1 MLYDDQERI
10 VHKQGRILITV
21 FCCVAVAEW
30 LGVTFYYTQ
39 FPLSTY
45 ISLLCILV
53 GIFFMIRLVR
63 QQEYEPIDYRN
74 LLLSLIAWNILAIGR
89 GVISASSYWDWKFL
103 LFTNMPTLLVPLS
116 ALLGSNIHSIG
127 RLLRFI
133 FPSFFILAFLTL
145 LPIGVHLIA
154 YLWTPLYFLI
164 LCLPYM
170 TRKQKIIVLILIAVV
185 FAAYFEG
192 RSSTI
197 RICVAL
203 VIAFSYKFVINY
215 TRFFVAVHKVLFV
228 LPIVF
233 FILGVTG
240 SFNIFNMQSYID
252 REVVVEGVA
261 GNTENMLADTRTF
274 IYRETLTSMDKHDS
288 FLFGEGGCGKYES
301 LAFRNDLIGAYR
313 YASEVGV
320 LNTLLYTGIIGVL
333 LYALVFYKA
342 SRLAICQSNNLL
354 VKLIGLFVIFRWNYF
369 FVEEFT
375 SFNTNFFFLWLMIGM
390 FLSPTFRNMSDEE
403 IENLI
408 VNGEYESE
416 EN

>member
-1 MLYDDQERI
+1 MQNIISATEDVRTAKTFI
-10 VHKQGRILITV
+10 IV

-30 LGVTFYYTQ
+30 LDRTFFFTH
-39 FPLSTY
+39 FSLSTY

-53 GIFFMIRLVR
+53 GIYFIVKLVR
-63 QQEYEPIDYRN
+63 QQEYERIDYRN
-74 LLLSLIAWNILAIGR
+74 LLLSLIVWNILTIAR
-89 GVISASSYWDWKFL
+89 GVIDANTYWDWKFL
-103 LFTNMPTLLVPLS
+103 LFSNMPALLVPLS

-127 RLLRFI
+127 RLIHFI
-133 FPSFFILAFLTL
+133 FPAFFILTFLTL
-145 LPIGVHLIA
+145 LPIAKDQIA

-170 TRKQKIIVLILIAVV
+170 TRRQKITVLILIAVV
-185 FAAYFEG
+185 FASYFEG

-203 VIAFSYKFVINY
+203 LIAFSYRFVINY
-215 TRFFVAVHKVLFV
+215 TRFFVVLHKVLFV
-228 LPIVF
+228 LPIVL

-252 REVVVEGVA
+252 REVVVEGAA
-261 GNTENMLADTRTF
+261 GATENMLADTRTF
-274 IYRETLTSMDKHDS
+274 LYQETLTSMNKHNS

-301 LAFRNDLIGAYR
+301 LAFKNDLFGAYR

-320 LNTLLYTGIIGVL
+320 LNTLLYSGIIGVL

-342 SRLAICQSNNLL
+342 SRLAICQSNNVLT
-354 VKLIGLFVIFRWNYF
+354 KLIGLFVIFRWDYF

-375 SFNTNFFFLWLMIGM
+375 KFNTNFFFLWLMIGM
-390 FLSPTFRNMSDEE
+390 CLSPTFRNMSDEE

-408 VNGEYESE
+408 VNGEYESK
-416 EN
+416 NN

>member
-1 MLYDDQERI
+1 MLYDNQERE

-21 FCCVAVAEW
+21 FCCVAIAEW

-39 FPLSTY
+39 FSLSTY

-53 GIFFMIRLVR
+53 GICLMVKLAH

-103 LFTNMPTLLVPLS
+103 LFTNMPALLVPLS

-133 FPSFFILAFLTL
+133 FPLFFILTFLTL

-170 TRKQKIIVLILIAVV
+170 TKRQKITVLILIAVV
-185 FAAYFEG
+185 FASYFEG

-197 RICVAL
+197 RICIAL
-203 VIAFSYKFVINY
+203 VIAFSYRFVIYY
-215 TRFFVAVHKVLFV
+215 TRFFIALHKVLFV

-240 SFNIFNMQSYID
+240 TFNIFNMQSYID
-252 REVVVEGVA
+252 REVVVEGVE

-274 IYRETLTSMDKHDS
+274 LYRETLTSMDKHHS

-301 LAFRNDLIGAYR
+301 LAFKNKLIGAYR

-320 LNTLLYTGIIGVL
+320 LNTLLYSGIIGVL

-354 VKLIGLFVIFRWNYF
+354 VKLIGLFVIFRWDYF

-390 FLSPTFRNMSDEE
+390 CLSPTFRNMSDEE
-403 IENLI
+403 IENFV
-408 VNGEYESE
+408 VNGEYEGE
-416 EN
+416 KT

>member
-1 MLYDDQERI
+1 MSYDNQERE

-39 FPLSTY
+39 FSLSTY

-53 GIFFMIRLVR
+53 GICLMVKLAR

-74 LLLSLIAWNILAIGR
+74 LLLSLIVWNILAIGR

-103 LFTNMPTLLVPLS
+103 LFTNMPALLVPLS

-133 FPSFFILAFLTL
+133 FPLFFILTFLTL

-170 TRKQKIIVLILIAVV
+170 TRKQKITVLILIAVV
-185 FAAYFEG
+185 FASYFEG

-197 RICVAL
+197 RICIAL
-203 VIAFSYKFVINY
+203 VIAFTYRFVINY
-215 TRFFVAVHKVLFV
+215 TRCFAALHKVLFV
-228 LPIVF
+228 LPIVL

-240 SFNIFNMQSYID
+240 SFNVFNMQSYID
-252 REVVVEGVA
+252 REVVVEGAA

-274 IYRETLTSMDKHDS
+274 LYRETLTSMDKHDS
-288 FLFGEGGCGKYES
+288 FLLGEGGCGKYES
-301 LAFRNDLIGAYR
+301 LAFKNDLIGAYR
-313 YASEVGV
+313 YASEVGF
-320 LNTLLYTGIIGVL
+320 LNTLLYSGIIGVL

-342 SRLAICQSNNLL
+342 SRLAICQSNNVLA
-354 VKLIGLFVIFRWNYF
+354 KLIGLFVIFRWDYF

-375 SFNTNFFFLWLMIGM
+375 KFNTNFFLLWLMIGM
-390 FLSPTFRNMSDEE
+390 CLSPTFRNMSDEE

-416 EN
+416 KN

>member
-1 MLYDDQERI
+1 MQNIISATEDVRTAKTFI
-10 VHKQGRILITV
+10 IV

-30 LGVTFYYTQ
+30 LDRTFFFTH
-39 FPLSTY
+39 FSLSTY

-53 GIFFMIRLVR
+53 GIYFIVKLVR
-63 QQEYEPIDYRN
+63 QQGYERIDYRN
-74 LLLSLIAWNILAIGR
+74 LLLSLIVWNILTIAR
-89 GVISASSYWDWKFL
+89 GVIDANTYWDWKFL
-103 LFTNMPTLLVPLS
+103 LFSNMPALLVPLS

-127 RLLRFI
+127 RLLHFI
-133 FPSFFILAFLTL
+133 FPSFFIITFLTL
-145 LPIGVHLIA
+145 LPIAVHQIA

-170 TRKQKIIVLILIAVV
+170 TRKQKITVFILIAAV

-192 RSSTI
+192 RSNTI

-203 VIAFSYKFVINY
+203 VIAFSYRFIINY
-215 TRFFVAVHKVLFV
+215 TRFFVALHKVLFV

-252 REVVVEGVA
+252 REVVVEGAA
-261 GNTENMLADTRTF
+261 GATENMLVDTRTF
-274 IYRETLTSMDKHDS
+274 LYQETLTSMDKHNS

-301 LAFRNDLIGAYR
+301 LAFKNDLIGAYR
-313 YASEVGV
+313 YGSEVGF
-320 LNTLLYTGIIGVL
+320 LNTLLYSGIIGVL
-333 LYALVFYKA
+333 LYAFVFYKA
-342 SRLAICQSNNLL
+342 SRLAICQSNNVLA
-354 VKLIGLFVIFRWNYF
+354 KLIGLFVIFRWDYF

-375 SFNTNFFFLWLMIGM
+375 KFNTNFFFLWLMIGM
-390 FLSPTFRNMSDEE
+390 CLSPTFRNMSDEE

-416 EN
+416 NN